1 MEQGLRKKRER
12 LVVNLKLLAV
22 KAYGSVIC
30 RMPCKRLLNGAAG
43 IVMGVLSMFLHT
55 GQWKAIAQFARSIGS
70 RHGRLLFIVNYFIQ
84 KEKDLA
90 WELSGYEAP
99 LDPAAYTTIT
109 GKEPLEQA
117 VVAGR
122 GAILLGAHYGPS
134 LYLHTLHAL
143 TVNVKVLVDPW
154 RLEYWDHFEDL
165 GAARL
170 RRKMFFFL
178 KSVSLAAGK
187 QEKALISHL
196 RAGGAV
202 FMDID
207 NPGPRTEDRTVPFL
221 GADIP
226 PHYFPFELSMKYQ
239 APVFFCLFE
248 KDSQR
253 PYRFSIVPC
262 GPFSSAEEGFRKY
275 AGFVEKRILSCPFMW
290 SFVPHFSVMF
300 TKKIQRPSG
309 STARTTNP

>member
-1 MEQGLRKKRER
+1 MLKR
-12 LVVNLKLLAV
+12 LVVDCKLLIIRV
-22 KAYGSVIC
+22 FGIVV
-30 RMPCKRLLNGAAG
+30 RRLPCKKLAIESVGFVTG
-43 IVMGVLSMFLHT
+43 FLSMFRHA
-55 GQWKAIAQFARSIGS
+55 GQWDEIGRFADLAGSGHSKRQFIAS
-70 RHGRLLFIVNYFIQ
+70 YFIQ
-84 KEKDLA
+84 KGKDLA

-117 VVAGR
+117 LAAGR

-143 TVNVKVLVDPW
+143 TLNVKVLVDPW

-165 GAARL
+165 GATRL

-207 NPGPRTEDRTVPFL
+207 NPGPRTEERTVPFL
-221 GADIP
+221 GVDIP
-226 PHYFPFELSMKYQ
+226 PHYFPFELSLKYQ

-262 GPFSSAEEGFRKY
+262 GSFLSPQEGFRKY
-275 AGFVEKRILSCPFMW
+275 AEFVEKRILSCPFMW
-290 SFVPHFSVMF
+290 SFVPHFFAMF
-300 TKKIQRPSG
+300 GETS
-309 STARTTNP
+309 